1 MRKKSAH
8 NSAVTKRDLRVVLDL
23 YKYRYL
29 SVSQIQRL
37 HFPSLQTAYRRLRAL
52 LELGY
57 LACFS
62 VPSIP
67 ERIYHLDQGGAAIV
81 AERLC
86 VQIADLKWNR
96 PSHAPKDYYF
106 MRHFLKAGDFRIAL
120 ALACRT
126 SDIGLLGFI
135 PEYYGEKS
143 VKGAPVKY
151 IKDFICDI
159 VDPAQNISHTPDAV
173 FALTKSQ
180 NAALFFLEID
190 RGTEVISDENK
201 GVLKS
206 VKFYLNYLVSGGYQR
221 YRQDFGCPPFKGF
234 RTLIVTTSE
243 TRVEN
248 MRRVI
253 SGFNF
258 ADKAKKFIW
267 LTTERNI
274 DSSTIFQSIWL
285 SADASDQTLYRIG

>member
-1 MRKKSAH
+1 M
-8 NSAVTKRDLRVVLDL
+8 
-23 YKYRYL
+23 
-29 SVSQIQRL
+29 
-37 HFPSLQTAYRRLRAL
+37 
-52 LELGY
+52 
-57 LACFS
+57 
-62 VPSIP
+62 
-67 ERIYHLDQGGAAIV
+67 
-81 AERLC
+81 AERLG

-96 PSHAPKDYYF
+96 PSHVPKDYYF

-120 ALACRT
+120 TLACRS
-126 SDIGLLGFI
+126 SDIRLLGFI

-159 VDPAQNISHTPDAV
+159 VDPAQSISHTPDAV

-206 VKFYLNYLVSGGYQR
+206 VRFYLNYLVSGGYQR
-221 YRQDFGCPPFKGF
+221 YKQDFGCSSFKGF

-248 MRRVI
+248 IRQVI
-253 SGFNF
+253 SSFNF

-267 LTTERNI
+267 LTTELSI
-274 DSSTIFQSIWL
+274 DSNIIFQPIWL
-285 SADASDQTLYRIG
+285 SADAGDLTRYLIG

>member
-1 MRKKSAH
+1 MQKEGPH
-8 NSAVTKRDLRVVLDL
+8 NLTLTERDMKVVLDV

-52 LELGY
+52 LELRY

-62 VPSIP
+62 VPGIT
-67 ERIYHLDQGGAAIV
+67 ERVYHLDRGGAALV
-81 AERLC
+81 AERLG
-86 VQIADLKWNR
+86 VQIAELKWSRQN
-96 PSHAPKDYYF
+96 HAPKDHYF

-120 ALACRT
+120 TLACRS
-126 SDIGLLGFI
+126 SDISLLGFI
-135 PEYYGEKS
+135 PEHYGEKS
-143 VKGAPVKY
+143 INGAPVKY

-159 VDPAQNISHTPDAV
+159 ANPAQRISHTPDAV

-180 NAALFFLEID
+180 NTALFFLETD

-206 VKFYLNYLVSGGYQR
+206 VKFYLNYLVSGAYRR
-221 YRQDFGCPPFKGF
+221 YEQDFGCSPFKGF

-243 TRVEN
+243 ARVEN
-248 MRRVI
+248 IRQVI
-253 SGFNF
+253 SDFNF

-267 LTTERNI
+267 LTTERDIESN
-274 DSSTIFQSIWL
+274 TIFQPIWL
-285 SADASDQTLYRIG
+285 SADVSDQTRYRIG